1 MHQNPPCPANV
12 ASWEPPGFPI
22 GYASGALGGS
32 CWCLCMLRSH
42 TPHTYATCLPS
53 TAMYRGA
60 DRWSAMSEASGTV
73 DFQEENQF
81 ISRQV
86 GVLPHLL
93 LLIEFPSLVTARW
106 ELGAIPL
113 SQPSLSG

>member
-1 MHQNPPCPANV
+1 
-12 ASWEPPGFPI
+12 
-22 GYASGALGGS
+22 
-32 CWCLCMLRSH
+32 
-42 TPHTYATCLPS
+42 
-53 TAMYRGA
+53 
-60 DRWSAMSEASGTV
+60 MSEASGTV
-73 DFQEENQF
+73 DLQEENQF